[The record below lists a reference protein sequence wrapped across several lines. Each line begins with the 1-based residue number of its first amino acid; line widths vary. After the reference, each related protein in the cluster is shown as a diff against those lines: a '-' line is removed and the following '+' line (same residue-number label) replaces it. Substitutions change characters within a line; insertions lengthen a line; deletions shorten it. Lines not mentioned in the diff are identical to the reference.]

1 MSIKCIAVDDEPL
14 AIEKIRSYIE
24 KLPQLRLMATFQNA
38 RSAIDYLRNEPVQL
52 IFLDIRMD
60 GTSGLEMVAQLTSKP
75 QIIFT
80 TAYHEYAL
88 QAFELAVTDYLLKPY
103 SYDRFVQAVTKAS
116 DYLQWQQ
123 VSVAATVP
131 ATDYLFV
138 KSGYKLVKIF
148 VNEILYIEGM
158 RDFQSI
164 VTTSAKI
171 VASLSFAELERILP
185 PNIVRCHKSY
195 MVSIP
200 MIESIEN
207 DRIKIGNKLIPI
219 GETYKEAFY
228 RQI

>member
-1 MSIKCIAVDDEPL
+1 
-14 AIEKIRSYIE
+14 
-24 KLPQLRLMATFQNA
+24 
-38 RSAIDYLRNEPVQL
+38 
-52 IFLDIRMD
+52 MD
-60 GTSGLEMVAQLTSKP
+60 GTNGLEMVAQLTSKP

-164 VTTSAKI
+164 VTTTAKI